1 MGTAT
6 VETLTR
12 EEASRLRDELLATL
26 AMSLDDLRDRAE
38 AYLLTAEQTAVWR
51 RIEDLT
57 WLMGE

>member
-12 EEASRLRDELLATL
+12 EEASRLRDELLKTL
-26 AMSLDDLRDRAE
+26 AMPLEELRERADS
-38 AYLLTAEQTAVWR
+38 YLLTADQTAVWR

-57 WLMGE
+57 WLLGE